1 MKFWGNQP
9 IDIQRSQKRFITRA
23 TDGPISF
30 FNYTE
35 VVMRSFLVSILLLA
49 FAAFSYG
56 QTLSSP
62 SNNGTDLSAKVTFSW
77 DKAAASTPSGFEI
90 VYSTTTN
97 GTDLPTGT
105 TVPTAQS
112 LVALGTANTSKGYV
126 AYGGSYT
133 GTTFSY
139 NLDSIKSVVFVAGTK
154 VYWKVRQKASGVWAN
169 WSSASNFTPGTPIV
183 SVPDAEVDPGSV
195 QVTWT
200 PYGQTVNKLMFSLD
214 GTNWTDTMDVTT
226 SPATFTIPKGNGYSE
241 AYVGIFND
249 ETLVAQSDTFAVTQS
264 DAEISVSAD
273 TFSVGT
279 ATDAVV
285 WNSYGRTV
293 TKIQFS
299 DDNGATW
306 SNPQDPGTSPSDFTF
321 PAGGDRDSCLVGLFD
336 SAGVANGTPMV
347 TSELFFVGASSSEF
361 TTVPTGTIAPGFHTI
376 AWDNVAQVEIDKIKM
391 SADSGATWTALSYTL
406 TGDVRTAAAGTYSFN
421 FLSPAAGIDYCMVG
435 LVKAGETEP
444 FVVSDAFEVSPGGA
458 TFTIPT
464 MYTDPGAAMIVPVSI
479 KNTQLVSGASGK
491 IRAFDLKVKYNDN
504 YMTVDVD
511 TSDDSPILTLKDAD
525 DQAVSGWTVQSA
537 KTETGTDDNSSY
549 IIISAFA
556 PSVSDALSECVL
568 NINFTLDTTATH
580 AGATKTLTIPQT
592 PAVADEKAL
601 AIPSAAVEYTAS
613 ANVKILTS
621 ITGNVQYF
629 YAADDTVMYNLSG
642 EDWVHYVDTND
653 VEGAAHVNSQI
664 VGVGAPE
671 GRAAGVYKI
680 VQVEAGNAIHYAPS
694 YDAWPKDMLSD
705 PDDQETVDFTGVIDA
720 TDAAAAFAVTFDD
733 PDSAVYSTRQ
743 RIAADVNED
752 GVVNS
757 IDALSIMDIN
767 NGAAWYTNNPD
778 LGLNRW
784 AFYTTESVES
794 QDAETYSSDVRDA
807 LVPEIEATLASGEVF
822 TGKNFLGVLRGDVN
836 FSFPLLS
843 APADRTLNKS
853 GVAPVICAVPELMQA
868 KAGDT
873 VYVPV
878 DVQLNGK
885 SLMAFSASVKVDK
898 GMFSSFAGVKEGP
911 AFPAKKGWVIVSNY
925 SPKTGLLTLSTTDL
939 AGTRDAI
946 TKEGTILYLKF
957 MVSKEAKRG
966 SVSSISFPKL
976 SLSDKE
982 LNTLSTSSTFGKIEV
997 TRLGN
1002 AVVTEYALSQNYPN
1016 PFNPSTTIEFAVPTS
1031 SNVSIEV
1038 YNILGQKVASLFN
1051 GYKSVGN
1058 HQVEWNASSFG
1069 SGVYFYKIS
1078 AVSERG
1084 DKFQSVKK
1092 LMLMK

>member
-1 MKFWGNQP
+1 
-9 IDIQRSQKRFITRA
+9 
-23 TDGPISF
+23 
-30 FNYTE
+30 
-35 VVMRSFLVSILLLA
+35 MRSFLVTVLLLA
-49 FAAFSYG
+49 LAAFSYG

-62 SNNGTDLSAKVTFSW
+62 SNNGTNQSAKVTFTW
-77 DKAAASTPSGFEI
+77 DKAASTTPSGFEI
-90 VYSTTTN
+90 AYSTTTN

-105 TVPTAQS
+105 AVPTALT
-112 LVALGTANTSKGYV
+112 LVALNTANTSKGYV
-126 AYGGSYT
+126 AYSGAYT

-139 NLDSIKSVVFVAGTK
+139 NLDSIKSVVFDAGTK

-169 WSSASNFTPGTPIV
+169 WSAASNFTTGTPVVTLPEGEQDPGTV
-183 SVPDAEVDPGSV
+183 SV
-195 QVTWT
+195 TWNAF
-200 PYGQTVNKLMFSLD
+200 GQTVNKMMYSLN
-214 GTNWTDTMDVTT
+214 GTDWTDTLDIT
-226 SPATFTIPKGNGYSE
+226 SSPTDFTIPKGNGYSE
-241 AYVGIFND
+241 AYVGIFNGS
-249 ETLVAQSDTFAVTQS
+249 TLVAQSDTFAVSQS

-279 ATDAVV
+279 ATDAVI
-285 WNSYGRTV
+285 WNAYGRTV

-299 DDNGATW
+299 DDNGVTW
-306 SNPQDPGTSPSDFTF
+306 GNAQDPGTSPDDFIF
-321 PAGGDRDSCLVGLFD
+321 PAGGDRDSCVVGLFD
-336 SAGVANGTPMV
+336 SAGVANGTPLV
-347 TSELFFVGASSSEF
+347 VSELFFVGASSSEF

-406 TGDVRTAAAGTYSFN
+406 AGDVRTASAGTYSFN
-421 FLSPAAGIDYCMVG
+421 FLSPAAGIEYCMVG
-435 LVKAGETEP
+435 LVKAGETDP
-444 FVVSDAFEVSPGGA
+444 FVVSDAFELSPGGA
-458 TFTIPT
+458 SFTIPT
-464 MYTDPGAAMIVPVSI
+464 MYTDPGAAMVVPVSI

-504 YMTVDVD
+504 YMTIDVD
-511 TSDDSPILTLKDAD
+511 TADDSPILSLKDAD
-525 DQAVSGWTVQSA
+525 DQTVTGWTIQSA

-549 IIISAFA
+549 ILISAFA
-556 PSVSDALSECVL
+556 PNVSDAVSECVL

-580 AGATKTLTIPQT
+580 AGATKTLTIPLT

-621 ITGNVQYF
+621 ITGTVKYF
-629 YAADDTVMYNLSG
+629 YEAEDTLIYNLSG

-653 VEGAAHVNSQI
+653 VEGASHVNSQI

-680 VQVEAGNAIHYAPS
+680 IQVEAGNAIRYAPS
-694 YDAWPKDMLSD
+694 FDAWPKDMLSD

-733 PDSAVYSTRQ
+733 PDSATYSTRQ

-767 NGAAWYTNNPD
+767 NGAAWYANNPD

-784 AFYTTESVES
+784 VFFTTASVED
-794 QDAETYSSDVRDA
+794 QDAETYSSAVRDA
-807 LVPEIEATLASGEVF
+807 LVPEIEETLASGEVF
-822 TGKNFLGVLRGDVN
+822 TGKDFLGVLRGDVN
-836 FSFPLLS
+836 FSFPNLT

-853 GVAPVICAVPELMQA
+853 AAAPVICSFPELMQV

-885 SLMAFSASVKVDK
+885 ELMAFSASVKVDK
-898 GMFSSFAGVKEGP
+898 DMFSSYAGIKEGP
-911 AFPAKKGWVIVSNY
+911 AFPSKKGWYTVSNY
-925 SPKTGLLTLSTTDL
+925 SPKTGLLTFSTTDL
-939 AGTRDAI
+939 AGTRDPMK
-946 TKEGTILYLKF
+946 KEGTVLFLKF
-957 MVSKEAKRG
+957 IVSKNAKRG
-966 SVSSISFPKL
+966 TISDISIPRLSIS
-976 SLSDKE
+976 DVG
-982 LNTLSTSSTFGKIEV
+982 LNTLTTSTSLGKIEV
-997 TRLGN
+997 TRLGG
-1002 AVVTEYALSQNYPN
+1002 AVVTEFGLSQNYPN
-1016 PFNPSTTIEFAVPTS
+1016 PFNPSTTIEFAIPNS
-1031 SNVSIEV
+1031 SKVDIEIF
-1038 YNILGQKVASLFN
+1038 NILGQKVATLFS
-1051 GYKSVGN
+1051 GYKSVGY
-1058 HQVEWNASSFG
+1058 HQVEWNASNFG
-1069 SGVYFYKIS
+1069 SGVYFYKIN
-1078 AVSERG
+1078 ATSERG